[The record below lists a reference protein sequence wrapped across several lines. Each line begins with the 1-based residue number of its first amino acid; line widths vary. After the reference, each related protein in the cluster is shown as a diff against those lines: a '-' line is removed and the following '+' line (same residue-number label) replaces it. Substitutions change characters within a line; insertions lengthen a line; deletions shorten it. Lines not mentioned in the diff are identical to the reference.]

1 MSINPENPAVTGE
14 RQKGHRTEA
23 ARGRSLPQEEQTRRN
38 ARRNILF
45 TEKLERREGFGYVMR
60 GTHG

>member
-1 MSINPENPAVTGE
+1 MTGE

-23 ARGRSLPQEEQTRRN
+23 ARGRSLPQEEQTRRE

-45 TEKLERREGFGYVMR
+45 TDNLERLEGFGYVMR